1 MIQRG
6 CESVGIDLGTTYSSL
21 ACLDAQLT
29 PQVVSD
35 SSGQLATPSVIYF
48 DDQGVVV
55 GDLALQ
61 QSKVAADRIA
71 QFTKIHMGD
80 DWKAEYL
87 GQVYTP
93 ESLSALIL
101 RHLVREAEPQIGRI
115 TSAVITVPAYF
126 TERRRRATEQAG
138 KIAGLDVI
146 GTLNEPMAA
155 TLSYG
160 LYRNESEQT
169 VLVYDLGG
177 GTFDVTI
184 VRISPEE
191 IRELATCGDRQLG
204 GRDWDQTLFEF
215 LAERFQQEQH
225 VDLRQDLQAAQ
236 ELQLECERVKRSLS
250 RFSQVPIRVN
260 AAGTS
265 QVFQVTREQFE
276 QLTSA
281 LLLRTKL
288 TVEMV
293 LEDARLTWPDISRVV
308 LVGGSTLMPAVRRM
322 LQETCGFAPDTGVHP
337 VTAVAQGAAI
347 YGYMLE
353 VEEAPKAI
361 HRAPVREDSAAD
373 RTRPPPDPLR
383 VQRSPPAPAGHETTA
398 AFRLVLDEADDEDKA
413 GETAPRATSLP
424 RVSFVT
430 AHGVGIRT
438 RKGGQWCNTV
448 LIPKNSLVP
457 IEITKRFV
465 TSAVGAGGSFIN
477 IVVTQGDT
485 PHCELAEV
493 LGQGRIEGFPPLT
506 PPGQPVDVTMR
517 FDEFARLH
525 IRAVY
530 VKTGQE
536 MQMNLEIPG
545 GLQAEEVERQ
555 RELLQRTPWLS
566 VFNPDAEGE
575 ADEDASGEWEL
586 V

>member
-21 ACLDAQLT
+21 ACLDTQLA

-61 QSKVAADRIA
+61 QSKVAAERIA
-71 QFTKIHMGD
+71 QFVKVHMGD

-87 GQVYTP
+87 GHVYTP

-160 LYRNESEQT
+160 LYRNEGEQT

-184 VRISPEE
+184 VRISQEE

-204 GRDWDQTLFEF
+204 GRDWDQALFDF
-215 LAERFQQEQH
+215 LADRFQQEHQ

-260 AAGTS
+260 AAGRS
-265 QVFQVTREQFE
+265 QVFQVTRQDFE

-293 LEDARLTWPDISRVV
+293 LEDARLTWPEISRVV

-322 LQETCGFAPDTGVHP
+322 LQQTSGFAPDTGVHP

-347 YGYMLE
+347 YAYMLE

-361 HRAPVREDSAAD
+361 HRAPVREDAAD
-373 RTRPPPDPLR
+373 ERPPS
-383 VQRSPPAPAGHETTA
+383 QPAPPQGEGSPSASAGHDTA
-398 AFRLVLDEADDEDKA
+398 AEFRLVLDETGDEEEA
-413 GETAPRATSLP
+413 GETRPQATPLP

-438 RKGGQWCNTV
+438 RKGGAWHNTV

-457 IEITKRFV
+457 VEMTKRFV
-465 TSAVGAGGSFIN
+465 TSAVAGGGSFIN

-493 LGQGRIEGFPPLT
+493 LGQGRIEGFPAHS

-525 IRAVY
+525 IRAIY

-536 MQMNLEIPG
+536 MQMSLEIPG
-545 GLQAEEVERQ
+545 GLHAEEVERQ
-555 RELLQRTPWLS
+555 REILDRTPWLS
-566 VFNPDAEGE
+566 VFNPDADGE
-575 ADEDASGEWEL
+575 TGEDAPGEWEL